1 MNYHQKKFS
10 RRKIIKM
17 MVLGATIPFMTGFN
31 KQGHAAKAS
40 KQAMQYRDSPNG
52 KEKCSNCLQ
61 FIPGE
66 TPEANGTCKVV
77 EGNISPNGWC
87 TAYTPR
93 V

>member
-17 MVLGATIPFMTGFN
+17 MMLGASLPFITGVN
-31 KQGHAAKAS
+31 GRAQAAKAS
-40 KQAMQYRDSPNG
+40 KESMQYRDSPNG

-77 EGNISPNGWC
+77 EGSISSNGWC